1 MDVNQEIRSY
11 KDRIRIFFILY
22 FFSEP
27 FKSEE
32 RTNAVRLFKTET
44 RIQKIDFLFRNPD
57 YLAYELLLIAKNDK
71 DKAQEIKN
79 IVKSILKNNEPTLKR
94 LEMERFFYGAYE
106 DIDDIIGFL
115 SGIGFIE
122 FESKKSSDFKTI
134 DKQYYILKSAE
145 EKITSE
151 IISEMNFIKW
161 YKDRCLL
168 ILNYFGDLSGT
179 QLKVNQ
185 YRVNEYRD
193 TSYKQYIGSI
203 EDSVK
208 EEYSQLY
215 KENI

>member
-1 MDVNQEIRSY
+1 MEKDEIRTY

-27 FKSEE
+27 FTSNEKPSA
-32 RTNAVRLFKTET
+32 TRLFKTET

-57 YLAYELLLIAKNDK
+57 YLAYELLLIAKNDTS
-71 DKAQEIKN
+71 KAAEIKN
-79 IVKSILKNNEPTLKR
+79 IVRDILQNNEPTFKR

-122 FESKKSSDFKTI
+122 FESRKSIDFKTI
-134 DKQYYILKSAE
+134 NKQYYILKAADD
-145 EKITSE
+145 KMAMG
-151 IISEMNFIKW
+151 ISEMKFIQW

-168 ILNYFGDLSGT
+168 ISKYFGDLSGT

-185 YRVNEYRD
+185 YRVDEYRD
-193 TSYKQYIGSI
+193 TSYKEYIGSI
-203 EDSVK
+203 EETVRK
-208 EEYSQLY
+208 EYSQLY
-215 KENI
+215 QEII

>member
-1 MDVNQEIRSY
+1 MKENEIRSY

-27 FKSEE
+27 FTSDE
-32 RTNAVRLFKTET
+32 RPHTVRLFKTET

-71 DKAQEIKN
+71 NKSAKIKD
-79 IVKSILKNNEPTLKR
+79 IVKEILQNNEPTLKR

-122 FESKKSSDFKTI
+122 FDSRKSSDFKTI
-134 DKQYYILKSAE
+134 DKQYYILKAAE
-145 EKITSE
+145 DKMAIG
-151 IISEMNFIKW
+151 ISEMKFIQW
-161 YKDRCLL
+161 YKERCLL
-168 ILNYFGDLSGT
+168 IAEYFGDLSGT

-185 YRVNEYRD
+185 YRVDEYRD
-193 TSYKQYIGSI
+193 TSYREYIGSI
-203 EDSVK
+203 EETVRK
-208 EEYSQLY
+208 EYSQLY
-215 KENI
+215 HEKI